1 MTRLWQLLLDW
12 VFRRDVF
19 VSHSSVDKADVEWL
33 RQELERMGYAP
44 NKPRPGHDFRER
56 IKTQIKTSTGAVL
69 VETPDSRVS
78 KEVGDEFYQIVHH
91 RIPLVPVLRRG
102 ESVRP
107 EAARLDWVD
116 LVGVDLYSEQDRARR
131 RQKLDEIDKALR
143 GSAIDWLVARSL
155 KLRTILLLA
164 ISVVFGVASI
174 KALSARAF
182 VHDVRDYVA
191 DIQSYVLQAESRLPT
206 LPQPTDEGVRLNGS
220 WDYLPA
226 GANRP
231 LATDTWER
239 GRLRSREF
247 FRDGLL
253 VAADSYRFV
262 DRTPVERV
270 RTYFVAG
277 ADITFVDRFSSD
289 GSLTQRLQVIPG
301 TRAGNAT
308 AALTFRSPLPPPWML
323 FYR

>member
-12 VFRRDVF
+12 VFCRDVF
-19 VSHSSVDKADVEWL
+19 VSHSSADKTDVEWL

-44 NKPRPGHDFRER
+44 NRPRPGHDFRER

-78 KEVGDEFYQIVHH
+78 KEVGEEVYHLVRH
-91 RIPLVPVLRRG
+91 RIQLVPVLRRG

-107 EAARLDWVD
+107 EVALLDWID

-131 RQKLDEIDKALR
+131 QQKLDEIDNALR
-143 GSAIDWLVARSL
+143 GSVISSFVARSL
-155 KLRTILLLA
+155 TLRTTLLLG
-164 ISVVFGVASI
+164 ISVILGVASI
-174 KALSARAF
+174 RAF
-182 VHDVRDYVA
+182 VARDFVRDVENYVTDA
-191 DIQSYVLQAESRLPT
+191 QSYVLQAESRLPT
-206 LPQPTDEGVRLNGS
+206 LRQPDEGVRMNGT
-220 WDYLPA
+220 WDYLPP
-226 GANRP
+226 GAPR

-253 VAADSYRFV
+253 IAADSYRFV
-262 DRTPVERV
+262 ERTPVERV

-277 ADITFVDRFSSD
+277 VDITFVDRFSSD
-289 GSLTQRLQVIPG
+289 GSLTQRLRVVPG
-301 TRAGNAT
+301 ARERYAT